1 MVEILIRKHTF
12 VTYCLYILFLLYF
25 NTFGH
30 SQTKGQ
36 ILIPVYGQVLNEKNE
51 AVETAKILLNNSISA
66 LTDSHGKFMVKIP
79 AGNYEYTV
87 SCLGYED
94 AHGNIQV
101 NDGVNRHFTIR
112 INEQALALKEV
123 TVTAQQSALGSKS
136 TIGQD
141 AVRHIQPKSVADML
155 QLLPGNL
162 TVNPTL
168 NNLAQAQIREIDNDD
183 INNALGTA
191 VIVDGT
197 PLSNDGNLQ
206 AISPTSSGLS
216 SSKTSDGMSG
226 QTTAGRGTDLR
237 TVSAD
242 NVESVEVIRGIPS
255 VEYGNLTSGVVIVKT
270 KSGKTPLE
278 VKMKAD
284 PFSKLVYAGKGF
296 NLTKGGAVNFGLDW
310 SQSYGDTRKHYL
322 GYDRITASMG
332 YSNVFSLGNKYPL
345 SFNLKSSFYSNINNY
360 KKDPQLT
367 ELRLKYKNENVGG
380 RLSLNGDITFNE
392 KFLTAI
398 TYDASFQIAR
408 TLDYHY
414 DWVASPDGVVT
425 NNMMSGL
432 APAQF
437 LTKAYFS
444 EYSIEGI
451 PINIFAQIK
460 AAKYWQLSSQNYT
473 NLKIGADYR
482 FDGNNGKG
490 LTFDMSAPPQASS
503 ARTLRPRSF
512 KDIPGLH
519 NLSAFIEDNSKF
531 NFNQTS
537 LIFTAGVRVSSLFLN
552 REKSGRNSMFVAE
565 PRLNASFNILNRKN
579 NKIFDQLNVNGG
591 FGISNKMP
599 TLLYLYPDNAYYDNI
614 SLSKMGT
621 GENASMALMTTRV
634 VTNTQNPDLKPMN
647 SRKWELGLSFRI
659 RKIKGYIT
667 YFNERFRNEFGFT
680 SQLIWLNYN
689 RFNVPV
695 EATNLKF
702 ENSNVYYSLN
712 GQNGIQASVTP
723 VTEMST
729 WGLADNRSRTDKH
742 GIEYAI
748 DLGMFKPLRTSLNI
762 DGAWFYIKRKDEK
775 SSLNYIRRDYDYMP
789 VMPSGAGSISSRI
802 NTNFRFITHIPAVK
816 IIFTTTV
823 QVVWNETIRSI
834 YEDESG
840 GVRYH
845 LSADGSR
852 YLVSPLGFYDKQG
865 NYTPW
870 QSSFENNPD
879 YKLLSG
885 QYLLYA
891 FQSDRISPWV
901 LLNFRFTKELGKIAE
916 ISFMANNFPNLR
928 KWHIDRNTKAK
939 SQLYPSMYFGA
950 ELKFKF

>member
-12 VTYCLYILFLLYF
+12 VTYCLYILFLLCF

-242 NVESVEVIRGIPS
+242 NVESMEVIRGIPS

-345 SFNLKSSFYSNINNY
+345 SFK
-360 KKDPQLT
+360 
-367 ELRLKYKNENVGG
+367 LR
-380 RLSLNGDITFNE
+380 I
-392 KFLTAI
+392 
-398 TYDASFQIAR
+398 
-408 TLDYHY
+408 
-414 DWVASPDGVVT
+414 
-425 NNMMSGL
+425 
-432 APAQF
+432 
-437 LTKAYFS
+437 FS
-444 EYSIEGI
+444 
-451 PINIFAQIK
+451 
-460 AAKYWQLSSQNYT
+460 
-473 NLKIGADYR
+473 
-482 FDGNNGKG
+482 
-490 LTFDMSAPPQASS
+490 
-503 ARTLRPRSF
+503 
-512 KDIPGLH
+512 
-519 NLSAFIEDNSKF
+519 
-531 NFNQTS
+531 
-537 LIFTAGVRVSSLFLN
+537 
-552 REKSGRNSMFVAE
+552 
-565 PRLNASFNILNRKN
+565 
-579 NKIFDQLNVNGG
+579 
-591 FGISNKMP
+591 
-599 TLLYLYPDNAYYDNI
+599 
-614 SLSKMGT
+614 
-621 GENASMALMTTRV
+621 
-634 VTNTQNPDLKPMN
+634 
-647 SRKWELGLSFRI
+647 
-659 RKIKGYIT
+659 
-667 YFNERFRNEFGFT
+667 
-680 SQLIWLNYN
+680 
-689 RFNVPV
+689 
-695 EATNLKF
+695 
-702 ENSNVYYSLN
+702 
-712 GQNGIQASVTP
+712 
-723 VTEMST
+723 
-729 WGLADNRSRTDKH
+729 
-742 GIEYAI
+742 
-748 DLGMFKPLRTSLNI
+748 
-762 DGAWFYIKRKDEK
+762 
-775 SSLNYIRRDYDYMP
+775 
-789 VMPSGAGSISSRI
+789 
-802 NTNFRFITHIPAVK
+802 
-816 IIFTTTV
+816 
-823 QVVWNETIRSI
+823 
-834 YEDESG
+834 
-840 GVRYH
+840 
-845 LSADGSR
+845 
-852 YLVSPLGFYDKQG
+852 
-865 NYTPW
+865 
-870 QSSFENNPD
+870 
-879 YKLLSG
+879 
-885 QYLLYA
+885 
-891 FQSDRISPWV
+891 
-901 LLNFRFTKELGKIAE
+901 
-916 ISFMANNFPNLR
+916 
-928 KWHIDRNTKAK
+928 
-939 SQLYPSMYFGA
+939 
-950 ELKFKF
+950 